1 MIISGHI
8 SGGQGGLMSVW
19 LGLQIGKPVLVSPS
33 LHWVACTKSAPAL
46 KLHHLAAINN
56 WTPWQFDPESSSAMH
71 WRGRENV
78 HEGFNFFFFF
88 ASKAFIC
95 ASLHFQETAS
105 FCWDWF
111 QPSQLRSS
119 FFLKSFSSST
129 LTGHSGHNCCC
140 CPFIYLPQSAI
151 ALT

>member
-1 MIISGHI
+1 MGACNDNLGSYLR
-8 SGGQGGLMSVW
+8 GGQGGLMSVW
-19 LGLQIGKPVLVSPS
+19 LGLQIGKPVQTNRSSLVSPS
-33 LHWVACTKSAPAL
+33 LHQVACTKSAPAL

-78 HEGFNFFFFF
+78 HEGFNFFFF

-105 FCWDWF
+105 FLLGLVSTISDHLSFLRAF
-111 QPSQLRSS
+111 QVPLSLAILVATVVVGA
-119 FFLKSFSSST
+119 FL
-129 LTGHSGHNCCC
+129 
-140 CPFIYLPQSAI
+140 
-151 ALT
+151 